1 MAPGVD
7 RPRSAGRRPTH
18 PSKMSYTTS
27 RMWRSDQ
34 SKEYEAFARA
44 RCNYTHIA
52 PLSPVVP
59 RTWPEWIK
67 HRLLIQE
74 EAQSQEL
81 RRLAI
86 KTLVSRIQETIEEYQ
101 PPFADKTF
109 EDHLSSVLA
118 RESIWLPSYTAPPD
132 REQAPWPTHDEM
144 KHEENQRGKSG
155 YCRFLPLPRTPGEF
169 TSNWKQRSPIVPFQ
183 FDEVG
188 HLNGEEEEGSP
199 EHETDENMLLL
210 VGNFLLKEL
219 EC

>member
-1 MAPGVD
+1 MAPDFD
-7 RPRSAGRRPTH
+7 RPQSAGRKLRH
-18 PSKMSYTTS
+18 PSKMSHTTS
-27 RMWRSDQ
+27 KMWHSDQ

-44 RCNYTHIA
+44 CCNYSYIA

-59 RTWPEWIK
+59 RSWPEWIK

-144 KHEENQRGKSG
+144 KHEGNQRSKSEH
-155 YCRFLPLPRTPGEF
+155 CRFLPLPRAPGES
-169 TSNWKQRSPIVPFQ
+169 TSNWKQRNPIVPFQ

-188 HLNGEEEEGSP
+188 HLDAKEDGP
-199 EHETDENMLLL
+199 APETDQTMLLL
-210 VGNFLLKEL
+210 VGSFLLKEL
-219 EC
+219 DC